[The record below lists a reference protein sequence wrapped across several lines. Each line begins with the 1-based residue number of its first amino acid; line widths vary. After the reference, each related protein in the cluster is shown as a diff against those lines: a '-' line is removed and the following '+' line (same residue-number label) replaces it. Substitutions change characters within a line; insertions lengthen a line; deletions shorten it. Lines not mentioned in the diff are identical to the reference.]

1 MKFSRLI
8 LPWAGRASP
17 LLPWEPPYCYTGPGT
32 TVSHETPPI
41 SLENFRA
48 KQATELQLGSRL
60 TFLMGENGSGKT
72 TYLDAVAI
80 ALGSILTHLPK
91 VSGITFRKRGDIFQC
106 NGREAPYTRIVAES
120 MEDDLA
126 WDCLQRRDNSQRTAK
141 QTPRSLGVRALRQY
155 LDQQIIDPWQG
166 GLTFELPVI
175 VYYGVT
181 RAVLD
186 VPMRIR
192 RRGSSKH
199 YTRFDSLADCF
210 QKASRF
216 RSVFIWFRDKEYE
229 ESHLKEEKRDFDAR
243 LPELETV
250 RRCISSLLPH
260 ISNPRTATRP
270 PRFLI
275 TYQGQEFEIDQLS
288 DGYKTML
295 GLAMDLGR
303 RMVEANP
310 SSPDPLA
317 TEAIVLID
325 DVDLHL
331 HPAWQQHVVS
341 GLLRTF
347 PNTQFILTSHS
358 PILVESIN
366 NLLKRHA
373 VDPLLRK
380 IHQEGLETEI
390 ELDEMT
396 FIKNLYPLA
405 PEDTCVYHLSKDG
418 EPENLSSLDQGL
430 TGDTLIE
437 FFNAVSATFYR
448 MRDLEEDFE
457 SAEAVCGSS
466 DEEEKL

>member
-1 MKFSRLI
+1 MKLR
-8 LPWAGRASP
+8 R
-17 LLPWEPPYCYTGPGT
+17 
-32 TVSHETPPI
+32 V
-41 SLENFRA
+41 SLENFRG
-48 KQATELQLGSRL
+48 KQATELKLGSRL
-60 TFLMGENGSGKT
+60 TLLMGENGSGKT

-80 ALGSILTHLPK
+80 ALGAILTYLPK

-120 MEDDLA
+120 MEDGLA
-126 WDCLQRRDNSQRTAK
+126 WDCLKRRDKSQRTTE
-141 QTPRSLGVRALRQY
+141 QVPPRLGVRALRQY
-155 LDQQIIDPWQG
+155 LDRKIIEPWQEYYSSEEESS
-166 GLTFELPVI
+166 FELPVLA
-175 VYYGVT
+175 YYGVS

-186 VPMRIR
+186 VPMR
-192 RRGSSKH
+192 RRGFSKN
-199 YTRFDSLADCF
+199 YTRFDSLADSLN
-210 QKASRF
+210 ATSRF
-216 RSVFIWFRDKEYE
+216 RSAFIWFYNKENE
-229 ESHLKEEKRDFDAR
+229 ELRLQQDKRDFDAR

-260 ISNPRTATRP
+260 VSNPRTDTNP
-270 PRFLI
+270 LRFLVS
-275 TYQGQEFEIDQLS
+275 YQGQEFEIDQLS
-288 DGYKTML
+288 GGYKTML

-325 DVDLHL
+325 EVDLHL
-331 HPAWQQHVVS
+331 HPEWQQHVVS

-347 PNTQFILTSHS
+347 PHTQFILTSHS

-373 VDPLLRK
+373 VDSLLTK

-390 ELDEMT
+390 ESDEMT
-396 FIKNLYPLA
+396 FIKDLYPLA
-405 PEDTCVYHLSKDG
+405 SKDTCVYSLSKDNEHN
-418 EPENLSSLDQGL
+418 EPENLLDLDQGL

-437 FFNAVSATFYR
+437 WFNKVSATFYR
-448 MRDLEEDFE
+448 MRDLEDDFE
-457 SAEAVCGSS
+457 SAEAVYGSS

>member
-1 MKFSRLI
+1 MKLR
-8 LPWAGRASP
+8 R
-17 LLPWEPPYCYTGPGT
+17 
-32 TVSHETPPI
+32 V

-48 KQATELQLGSRL
+48 KQATELKLGSRL
-60 TFLMGENGSGKT
+60 TLLMGENGSGKT

-80 ALGSILTHLPK
+80 ALGAILTYLPK

-120 MEDDLA
+120 MEDGLA
-126 WDCLQRRDNSQRTAK
+126 WDCLKRRDKSQRTTE
-141 QTPRSLGVRALRQY
+141 QVPPRLGVRALRQY
-155 LDQQIIDPWQG
+155 LDRKIIEPWQEYYSSEEESS
-166 GLTFELPVI
+166 FELPVLA
-175 VYYGVT
+175 YYGVS

-186 VPMRIR
+186 VPMR
-192 RRGSSKH
+192 RRGFSKN
-199 YTRFDSLADCF
+199 YTRFDLLADSLN
-210 QKASRF
+210 ATSRF
-216 RSVFIWFRDKEYE
+216 RSAFIWFYNKENE
-229 ESHLKEEKRDFDAR
+229 ELRLQKDKRDFDAR

-260 ISNPRTATRP
+260 VSNPRTDTNP
-270 PRFLI
+270 LRFLVS
-275 TYQGQEFEIDQLS
+275 YQGQEFEIDQLS
-288 DGYKTML
+288 GGCKTML

-325 DVDLHL
+325 EVDLHL
-331 HPAWQQHVVS
+331 HPEWQQHVVS

-347 PNTQFILTSHS
+347 PHTQFILTSHS

-366 NLLKRHA
+366 NLLKRHD
-373 VDPLLRK
+373 VDSLLTK

-390 ELDEMT
+390 ESDEMT
-396 FIKNLYPLA
+396 FIKDLYPLA
-405 PEDTCVYHLSKDG
+405 PKDTCVYSLSKDNEHNEHN
-418 EPENLSSLDQGL
+418 EPENLLDLDQGL

-437 FFNAVSATFYR
+437 WFNKVSATFYR
-448 MRDLEEDFE
+448 MRDLEDDFE
-457 SAEAVCGSS
+457 SAEAVYGSS